1 VTANEGPRFP
11 RIVEGILFLDSNPGN
26 VDHAEIWPNPRDL
39 SFNLEQMTPAGTP
52 LDMYEAAYTKMTTIF
67 AASAK
72 NKEGFDRRD
81 IKIILPDPSKP
92 KLKGSKVWDKGP
104 WITVVGHELEQ
115 FSKEEWEMFRVP
127 IGMAAMYT
135 QP

>member
-1 VTANEGPRFP
+1 MV
-11 RIVEGILFLDSNPGN
+11 
-26 VDHAEIWPNPRDL
+26 
-39 SFNLEQMTPAGTP
+39 PAGTP
-52 LDMYEAAYTKMTTIF
+52 LDVYEAAYTKMTTIF

-81 IKIILPDPSKP
+81 IRSILPDPSKP
-92 KLKGSKVWDKGP
+92 KLKGSKAGDKGP
-104 WITVVGHELEQ
+104 WITVVGHDLER
-115 FSKEEWEMFRVP
+115 FSEEEWQMMKVP